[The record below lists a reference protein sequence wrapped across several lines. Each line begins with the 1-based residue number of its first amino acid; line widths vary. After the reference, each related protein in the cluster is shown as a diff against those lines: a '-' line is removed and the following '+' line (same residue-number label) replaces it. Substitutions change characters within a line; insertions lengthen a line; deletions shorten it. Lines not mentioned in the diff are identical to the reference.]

1 MLCMSVQVL
10 TLANNER
17 IPLTPSM
24 RLLFEISHLKHATP
38 ATVSRAGILYINPQE
53 LSWNLWEIHFVC
65 KLHHLIHSGSYL
77 WWIRLSWTA
86 SFSSMSRYVTS
97 WIDRRER
104 QTERAHLTILFDK
117 YIPRCIEKMR
127 CSFKTIIPITENSMV
142 QVYHSHRYTH
152 SYRPI
157 LWFSN
162 LYWCL
167 SLSQTLCSL
176 LDCLLTPENIPADTP
191 REIYETYF
199 VFACVWAFG
208 GATFQDQVF
217 VLFYFV
223 FLFGFVFVWGGV
235 LFCVLCCSVLVLVLF
250 VCLFLFLGGIY
261 ECKTQKL
268 HQDWNWENV
277 YIYIYFKWVLIYLLI
292 LSTQFFLWI
301 WAKLS

>member
-1 MLCMSVQVL
+1 
-10 TLANNER
+10 
-17 IPLTPSM
+17 
-24 RLLFEISHLKHATP
+24 
-38 ATVSRAGILYINPQE
+38 
-53 LSWNLWEIHFVC
+53 
-65 KLHHLIHSGSYL
+65 
-77 WWIRLSWTA
+77 
-86 SFSSMSRYVTS
+86 
-97 WIDRRER
+97 
-104 QTERAHLTILFDK
+104 
-117 YIPRCIEKMR
+117 
-127 CSFKTIIPITENSMV
+127 MV

-235 LFCVLCCSVLVLVLF
+235 LFCVLCCSVLVLF
-250 VCLFLFLGGIY
+250 VCLFLFGFCFVLFLGGIY

-277 YIYIYFKWVLIYLLI
+277 YIYIYFKWVLIYNTFHTNFSLN
-292 LSTQFFLWI
+292 LSKAEL
-301 WAKLS
+301 KLFVTGEIIV